1 MTLRVF
7 DTLAAEKRDFEPLQE
22 GKVSMYVCGITPYDL
37 SHLGHAR
44 CYVTYDL
51 IFRYLKSSGYE
62 VTYVRNFT
70 DVDDKIIK
78 RANERGVEATT
89 VAEEN
94 IQAFYEDMDALGLLR
109 PTTEPRVTTTIPEI
123 IDLVKQLID
132 NGKAYETGG
141 DVYYRVEAF
150 DGYGKLSRRSLED
163 MQAGARV
170 EVNDKKHNPMDF
182 ALWKAAKP
190 GEPKWDSPWGE
201 GRPGWHIECSAMS
214 MAHLGETFDIHG
226 GGRDLIFPHHE
237 NEIAQ
242 SEGAH
247 PGFNVRF
254 WVHNGFVNVDNEKMS
269 KSLDNFFTIR
279 EIIKRY
285 TPETLR
291 FFLIGGAHYRGP
303 INFSDKMLDE
313 AACRLVYFYETLLKA
328 EAFLAEDHGEHS
340 GPLPQVDVIEQLPL
354 RFSEAMDD
362 DFNAAKAMDPLS
374 EAFRVLNELVS
385 TKKQKQK
392 AAAAAS
398 AQALLAAIRKVDEV
412 LGLFAAEAGP
422 YLARHMALA
431 AARMEIDTRWIDDQ
445 LAARVQARQDKN
457 WEEADRIRDALNDKG
472 VVIMDG
478 VGDATTWKID
488 ETATGC

>member
-7 DTLAAEKRDFEPLQE
+7 DTLAAEKRDFEPLEE

-51 IFRYLKSSGYE
+51 IFRYLKSQGRE

-78 RANERGVEATT
+78 RANERGVDATT

-94 IQAFYEDMDALGLLR
+94 IQAFYEDMDALGLHR
-109 PTTEPRVTTTIPEI
+109 PTIEPRVTTTIPEI
-123 IDLVKQLID
+123 IDLVQKLID
-132 NGKAYETGG
+132 NGKAYEKDG
-141 DVYYRVEAF
+141 DVYYKVEAF
-150 DGYGKLSRRSLED
+150 ETYGSLSRRSLED

-170 EVNDKKHNPMDF
+170 EVNDKKANPMDF

-190 GEPKWDSPWGE
+190 DEPKWDSPWGE

-214 MAHLGETFDIHG
+214 MAHLGEQFDIHG

-242 SEGAH
+242 SQGACSH
-247 PGFNVRF
+247 FKVRY

-269 KSLDNFFTIR
+269 KSLGNFFTIR
-279 EIIKRY
+279 EILKRY

-313 AACRLVYFYETLLKA
+313 AACRLVYFFETLVKA
-328 EAFLAEDHGEHS
+328 DAFLAEDHGEFS
-340 GPLPQVDVIEQLPL
+340 GPLPQADVIEQLPV
-354 RFSEAMDD
+354 RFAEAMDD
-362 DFNAAKAMDPLS
+362 DFNAAKAMDPIS
-374 EAFRVLNELVS
+374 EAFRVLNDLVS
-385 TKKQKQK
+385 TKKKKQK
-392 AAAAAS
+392 AGAAAAAR
-398 AQALLAAIRKVDEV
+398 QLLAAIRKVDEV
-412 LGLFAAEAGP
+412 LGLFAAAPGA
-422 YLARHMALA
+422 YLERHMALA
-431 AARMEIDTRWIDDQ
+431 AMRMEIDTGWIDEQ
-445 LAARVQARQDKN
+445 LAARVQARADKN
-457 WEEADRIRDALNDKG
+457 WDEADRIRDTLNDKG
-472 VVIMDG
+472 VLIMDG
-478 VGDATTWKID
+478 AGERTTWKIN
-488 ETATGC
+488 ETAAAC